1 MSDFIV
7 GIEIDEN
14 KADSYFTFKI
24 TRLVWDEE
32 SGSWANRTI
41 LSRQFSYYDDVVEA
55 VHDSLMRWER
65 DNKHFKNWNEKDA
78 EERFNRTDYYEGT
91 NSFDLREDYEYERR
105 DCLDWEKEDE

>member
-1 MSDFIV
+1 MTDFVV

-14 KADSYFTFKI
+14 KADSYFTFRI
-24 TRLVWDEE
+24 VRLVWDEE
-32 SGSWANRTI
+32 SGSWANRTT
-41 LSRQFSYYDDVVEA
+41 LSRQFSHYDDVVEA

>member
-14 KADSYFTFKI
+14 KADSYFTFRI
-24 TRLVWDEE
+24 VRLVWDEE
-32 SGSWANRTI
+32 SGSWANRTT
-41 LSRQFSYYDDVVEA
+41 LSRQFSHYDDVVEA

-65 DNKHFKNWNEKDA
+65 DNKHVKNWNEKEA
-78 EERFNRTDYYEGT
+78 EERFNRTDYYEG
-91 NSFDLREDYEYERR
+91 R